1 MDAQDFFSYLKV
13 IRNWWW
19 VIVLIFAATVGTMV
33 TITSLTEPVYRA
45 MTTIQV
51 SAPPPQEVPLF
62 SDFGRLSLRDAI
74 AQTQIS
80 FAEFLQEGDAAWR
93 VLDELPNIPMTPREV
108 RETIEIET
116 PTGSQ
121 LMRISVTAAEPEVAA
136 LLANAIV
143 RKGLEEYGALLAQPT
158 ASTRIFVEQE
168 LEVAIAELKSAE
180 EGLTQFRINNT
191 VGDLDDSIRN
201 QNALLRSLKV
211 DADRARSEGD
221 ITKAQSLERI
231 FFEREAEL
239 QDLIGLS
246 VTYNELNDKV
256 ARARETHNFLRDR
269 LITSQ
274 IKESQILQLGS
285 IQVITEA
292 RPPRTPVAAISS
304 RLIVLGAFASL
315 AVGVLLALFL
325 EYLEIS
331 GVFGRARQDTRQGEM
346 AVLTDRIG

>member
-19 VIVLIFAATVGTMV
+19 VIVLVFAATVGTIV
-33 TITSLTEPVYRA
+33 TITAITEPVYRA
-45 MTTIQV
+45 TTTVQV

-62 SDFGRLSLRDAI
+62 SEFGRLSLRDAI

-93 VLDELPNIPMTPREV
+93 VLDELPNIPMSPSEV
-108 RETIEIET
+108 RETIDIET
-116 PTGSQ
+116 PSESQ
-121 LMRISVTAAEPEVAA
+121 LMRISVTAADPEVAA
-136 LLANAIV
+136 LLTNAIV

-168 LEVAIAELKSAE
+168 LEVARVELIEAE
-180 EGLTQFRINNT
+180 EALTQFRINNT
-191 VGDLDDSIRN
+191 IGDLDDSIRN

-211 DADRARSEGD
+211 EADRARSEGD

-239 QDLIGLS
+239 QDLIGLTA
-246 VTYNELNDKV
+246 TYNELVDQV
-256 ARARETHNFLRDR
+256 ARARATHNFLRDT
-269 LITSQ
+269 LIEAQ

-285 IQVITEA
+285 IQIITEA
-292 RPPRTPVAAISS
+292 RPPRNPVAAISS
-304 RLIVLGAFASL
+304 RLIVLSAFASL

-331 GVFGRARQDTRQGEM
+331 GVFGRTRKDVRQGDI
-346 AVLTDRIG
+346 AVLSEHLG